1 MVVAY
6 IRVSTLKQA
15 LENQKHEIYKY
26 VQQNGLVI
34 DRWIEETE
42 SGVKNQKTKEVFEI
56 MKENDTLI
64 ISELSRI
71 GRKYWEVLDFV
82 KRCVEKKIKV
92 YAIKENMMFEDDLL
106 TKVCSF
112 AYSLVAEIE
121 RNLISSRTKEALARR
136 KAEGMI
142 LGRPIGTDH
151 KLQILQNNIEDVYE
165 MKKKGIKG
173 SNIAFHYKVS
183 RSTLFNF
190 YQKNKSYAQ

>member
-6 IRVSTLKQA
+6 IRVSTFKQA
-15 LENQKHEIYKY
+15 LENQKHEILKY

-34 DRWIEETE
+34 DKWIEETE
-42 SGVKNQKTKEVFEI
+42 SGVKNKKTKEVFET
-56 MKENDTLI
+56 MKENDILI

-71 GRKYWEVLDFV
+71 SRKFWDILDFL
-82 KRCVEKKIKV
+82 KICIEKKIKV
-92 YAIKENMMFEDDLL
+92 YAIKENMIFEDDLL

-121 RNLISSRTKEALARR
+121 RNLISSRTKEALARL
-136 KAEGMI
+136 KAEGII
-142 LGRPIGTDH
+142 LGRPIGTDY
-151 KLQILQNNIEDVYE
+151 KLQILQKNIDDVYA

-173 SNIAFHYKVS
+173 NNIAFHYKVS

-190 YQKNKSYAQ
+190 YQKNKSYSY